1 MIRRN
6 GTRRGEKWFICH
18 ATATVLSHENTAAR
32 TTTKKKESALLHRR
46 VTFLPSDLS
55 YFLPPFWFLLLSSP
69 LSALV
74 VNGVDQSFWFPWLL
88 KVDLSARFVLNS
100 VLNRRFS

>member
-1 MIRRN
+1 MRS
-6 GTRRGEKWFICH
+6 G
-18 ATATVLSHENTAAR
+18 LSVMQQSQFSHMKKKKE
-32 TTTKKKESALLHRR
+32 KKESALLHRR

-74 VNGVDQSFWFPWLL
+74 VNGVDQPFWFPLL
-88 KVDLSARFVLNS
+88 LMVDLSARFVLDL
-100 VLNRRFS
+100 VLNRIFS